1 MADNRCAIACPEGL
15 KLLSRPTGEH
25 GERQVWLES
34 GGLGGRF
41 SGGGD

>member
-1 MADNRCAIACPEGL
+1 MADNRCTSAYPEGL
-15 KLLSRPTGEH
+15 KLLSRPTDEH

-34 GGLGGRF
+34 GGLGGGF